1 MNLTVNERIER
12 FGRISVKQKSRRL
25 DKAEEGNWGP
35 VTYISL
41 GELLE
46 LMSNVP
52 LTIEEEAESLST
64 FLKDELEIRMQK
76 NPELDKK
83 MLEDELRSQWPAL
96 DIAEKRKYLRDQL
109 GIFDDPLQV
118 NSKFC

>member
-1 MNLTVNERIER
+1 
-12 FGRISVKQKSRRL
+12 
-25 DKAEEGNWGP
+25 
-35 VTYISL
+35 
-41 GELLE
+41 
-46 LMSNVP
+46 MSNVP

-118 NSKFC
+118 N